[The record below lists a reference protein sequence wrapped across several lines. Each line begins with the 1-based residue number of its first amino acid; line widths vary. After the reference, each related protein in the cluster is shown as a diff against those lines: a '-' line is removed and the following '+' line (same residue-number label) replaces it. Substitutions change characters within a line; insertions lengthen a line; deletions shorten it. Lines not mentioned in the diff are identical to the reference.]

1 MEVTAALLTAAA
13 PAASLLDS
21 IGQGEAS
28 VIGSVLLLI
37 GVILQTARADRK
49 ARTEITANPAPA
61 GPPEGGPITDL
72 DLVKYVRQ
80 EVDTAVE
87 VATKDLRDKVNTL
100 ERQFASVRFLY
111 RRTQQAF
118 REYIRKTRA
127 TWDTAAHPP
136 HVDEEIRQLLMED
149 DLEGTFTSDEVAQY
163 RQDAADDKRQEENYG

>member
-1 MEVTAALLTAAA
+1 MELVTIAQSLS
-13 PAASLLDS
+13 PAANLLDG
-21 IGQGEAS
+21 IGQGEAA
-28 VIGSVLLLI
+28 VIGSALLLVGTI
-37 GVILQTARADRK
+37 YTASRADRK
-49 ARTEITANPAPA
+49 ARAEMAAAPAPA
-61 GPPEGGPITDL
+61 GPAEGRPLTDL

-87 VATKDLRDKVNTL
+87 AATKDLRDKVNTL

-127 TWDTAAHPP
+127 TWGTAEHPP
-136 HVDEEIRQLLMED
+136 LVDVEIRQLLMED

-163 RQDAADDKRQEENYG
+163 RQDAIDDKRQEENYG